1 MTSHAAVVA
10 RGMGKTCVVGAKELD
25 VDPAAG
31 RFRVNGRAVK
41 RGQVITVDGTTG
53 RVILGA
59 AKLVTPKAGKEF
71 HRLMAWADAK
81 RRMRVRA
88 NADIPADA
96 RRAREFGA
104 EGIGLCR
111 TEHMFFEGDR
121 ITLMREMIVA
131 ADEAGRR
138 KALAKLLPIQ
148 LRDFEGPTR
157 CSAIAAAASASPTP
171 RSPRCRRRRSSKP
184 PAMSRAAARR

>member
-1 MTSHAAVVA
+1 FFSSRRRHTRSD
-10 RGMGKTCVVGAKELD
+10 RDWIQTCAL
-25 VDPAAG
+25 P
-31 RFRVNGRAVK
+31 
-41 RGQVITVDGTTG
+41 ISG

-71 HRLMAWADAK
+71 DRLMSWADAK

-111 TEHMFFEGDR
+111 KIGR
-121 ITLMREMIVA
+121 ASCRERVESSMA
-131 ADEAGRR
+131 RGAG
-138 KALAKLLPIQ
+138 
-148 LRDFEGPTR
+148 T
-157 CSAIAAAASASPTP
+157 
-171 RSPRCRRRRSSKP
+171 
-184 PAMSRAAARR
+184 

>member
-10 RGMGKTCVVGAKELD
+10 RGMGKTCDVGAKELD

-41 RGQVITVDGTTG
+41 RGQIITVDGTTG

-59 AKLVTPKAGKEF
+59 AKLVTPKVGKEF
-71 HRLMAWADAK
+71 DRLMAWADK
-81 RRMRVRA
+81 RRRLRVWA
-88 NADIPADA
+88 NVDILADA

-104 EGIGLCR
+104 EGIGLCW

-138 KALAKLLPIQ
+138 KALAKLLSIQ
-148 LRDFEGPTR
+148 RSDFEK
-157 CSAIAAAASASPTP
+157 IF
-171 RSPRCRRRRSSKP
+171 KI
-184 PAMSRAAARR
+184 